1 MENGFEIVHLPKE
14 DWKGWIVPIGY
25 TTEEYYD
32 VEMEERPQGF
42 SVSIGKKR
50 FSAPREISPASG
62 QKEFPLGAQ
71 NDQQYRHNPD
81 SGNRW

>member
-50 FSAPREISPASG
+50 FSAREPA
-62 QKEFPLGAQ
+62 LGVCWRRE
-71 NDQQYRHNPD
+71 NL
-81 SGNRW
+81 

>member
-32 VEMEERPQGF
+32 VEMEERVFP
-42 SVSIGKKR
+42 
-50 FSAPREISPASG
+50 PR
-62 QKEFPLGAQ
+62 
-71 NDQQYRHNPD
+71 
-81 SGNRW
+81 